1 MSKSKTPLKADVE
14 ELLEKAVLEEAT
26 EAVWKIFE
34 EALSQVDESKL
45 ELLKDH
51 LNGMSNQR
59 LSSKTGISEPEL
71 NKILKHSKK
80 EIVELVRREKS
91 TRQ

>member
-1 MSKSKTPLKADVE
+1 MSKSKSPLKADVE
-14 ELLEKAVLEEAT
+14 DLLEKAVIEEAT
-26 EAVWKIFE
+26 EAVWKVFE
-34 EALSQVDESKL
+34 EVLAQVDESKL

-51 LNGMSNQR
+51 FNGMNDQK
-59 LSSKTGISEPEL
+59 LSSKSGISEIEL

-80 EIVELVRREKS
+80 EIVELMRREKS